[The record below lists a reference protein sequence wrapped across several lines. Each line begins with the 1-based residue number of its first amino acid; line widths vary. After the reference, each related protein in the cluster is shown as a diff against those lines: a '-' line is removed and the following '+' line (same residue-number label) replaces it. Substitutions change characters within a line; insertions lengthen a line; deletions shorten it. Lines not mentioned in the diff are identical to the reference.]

1 MSTATDSSPGPGS
14 GMLFFFIATTI
25 FSIVKYNI
33 SDYTKDQTMLIAT
46 ICYVIIIIVGEFIIN
61 MNLTTS
67 KCKHQNWSLAF
78 IITVVPWVLM
88 FGIVMLMLTIYPGWK
103 APFSNTFGYGLAR
116 LAGSKSI
123 MEQLFPPNNDTG
135 SQDAA
140 TNEIAQS
147 LAYIYT
153 DQSILMNEVT
163 VENFDNF
170 WQKTDPIRD
179 KTLSVEKMNDLKSSF
194 RKLIQLK
201 DIVAE
206 YVWYMLTGSLVVA
219 VGYNYL
225 ITATCDSSAKQK
237 AAAAREAKQQR
248 AERETKQS

>member
-1 MSTATDSSPGPGS
+1 MSSAVDSSPGPSS

-25 FSIVKYNI
+25 YSIVKYNI
-33 SDYTKDQTMLIAT
+33 SDNTNNQSMLIST
-46 ICYVIIIIVGEFIIN
+46 ICYIIIIIVGEFIIN

-88 FGIVMLMLTIYPGWK
+88 FGIVILMLIIYPGWK
-103 APFSNTFGYGLAR
+103 APFSNTFGYGIAR
-116 LAGSKSI
+116 LAGSKSV
-123 MEQLFPPNNDTG
+123 MEQLFPPNKDTSG
-135 SQDAA
+135 TGNNS
-140 TNEIAQS
+140 EIAQS

-170 WQKTDPIRD
+170 WQKTEPIRD
-179 KTLSVEKMNDLKSSF
+179 TTLSVEKMNDLKSSF

-225 ITATCDSSAKQK
+225 LTASCESTAKQK
-237 AAAAREAKQQR
+237 AAAAREAKKR
-248 AERETKQS
+248 RREEEANDN